1 MVNVV
6 ACVRFLT
13 KSHEDNYKRI
23 GNNFIDTFACNLL
36 FLEIPDNDGTEQG
49 MEEGEEESP
58 EGDGQE
64 EQFGDEDP
72 EAEEPQNLKDE
83 L

>member
-1 MVNVV
+1 M
-6 ACVRFLT
+6 
-13 KSHEDNYKRI
+13 
-23 GNNFIDTFACNLL
+23 L